1 MIKFT
6 EDCLIGIER
15 IDLKRKEFFDILM
28 FEEKDKEETH
38 YKIRASRLI
47 GKLVVYAD
55 EVIKEE
61 IAYLEETEDAELSLQ
76 KAEHEWFSDEV
87 IKFSED
93 IATTEDMKAFYDGI
107 IRFMIRWFY
116 KHMVSKDTL
125 IGRDNLIKRA
135 EAKKNEEDLAMLK
148 EQLETKS
155 EAVDNENPFAFTEK
169 YFTGIPFVD
178 EEHRKLFE
186 IIEAANDVIHN
197 DFLYDKYDQIT
208 NILEELLEYTK
219 YHFTDE
225 EIYMESIGYEGL
237 ELQKKAHAMFIQKIE
252 DVNLDDVDENQD
264 EYLMKILD
272 FLLNWLANH
281 ILKLDMN
288 IPKQEEN

>member
-1 MIKFT
+1 MIKFN

-15 IDLKRKEFFDILM
+15 IDLKRKEFYDILM
-28 FEEKDKEETH
+28 FEETDKEKH
-38 YKIRASRLI
+38 YKVRASRLI

-61 IAYLEETEDAELSLQ
+61 IAYLEETEDAELALQ
-76 KAEHEWFSDEV
+76 KKEHEWFSDVV

-93 IATTEDMKAFYDGI
+93 IATVEDIKAFYDEI

-125 IGRDNLIKRA
+125 IGRDNRMVREKARKAA
-135 EAKKNEEDLAMLK
+135 EDIEMLK
-148 EQLETKS
+148 VQLETKS
-155 EAVDNENPFAFTEK
+155 EAVDDKNPFAFTEK

-225 EIYMESIGYEGL
+225 EIYMDSIGYEGL

-252 DVNLDDVDENQD
+252 DVNLDDVDDNQD
-264 EYLMKILD
+264 DYLMGILD

-281 ILKLDMN
+281 ILKLDMK
-288 IPKQEEN
+288 IPKQEEA

>member
-6 EDCLIGIER
+6 DDCLIGIER

-28 FEEKDKEETH
+28 EEEKDKEEKH
-38 YKIRASRLI
+38 YKIRCARLI

-61 IAYLEETEDAELSLQ
+61 IVYLEEMDDNELSLQ
-76 KAEHEWFSDEV
+76 KKEHEWFSDVV

-93 IATTEDMKAFYDGI
+93 IATVTDMKAFYDEI
-107 IRFMIRWFY
+107 IKFMIRWFY
-116 KHMVSKDTL
+116 NHMVSKDTL
-125 IGRDNLIKRA
+125 IGRDNIVTRA
-135 EAKKNEEDLAMLK
+135 AAKKEEDDIAMLK
-148 EQLETKS
+148 DQLETKS
-155 EAVDNENPFAFTEK
+155 EAVDDTNPFAFTEK

-186 IIEAANDVIHN
+186 IIEAANDVIH
-197 DFLYDKYDQIT
+197 DEFLYDKYDQIAH
-208 NILEELLEYTK
+208 ILEELLEYTK

-225 EIYMESIGYEGL
+225 ENYMESIGYEGL
-237 ELQKKAHAMFIQKIE
+237 ALQKKAHAMFIQKIE
-252 DVNLDDVDENQD
+252 DVNLDDVDDNQD

-281 ILKLDMN
+281 ILKLDMH
-288 IPKQEEN
+288 IPKQDEE